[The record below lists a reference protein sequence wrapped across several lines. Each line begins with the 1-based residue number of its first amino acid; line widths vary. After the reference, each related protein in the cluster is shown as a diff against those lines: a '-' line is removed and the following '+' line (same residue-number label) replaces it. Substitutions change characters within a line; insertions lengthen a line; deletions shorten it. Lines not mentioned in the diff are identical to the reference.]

1 MKLYQTPDFEL
12 IRFHQEDV
20 LTDSVIINQDDD
32 ETGMIPHRPFG
43 G

>member
-20 LTDSVIINQDDD
+20 LTDSLYLFRKESGRIVMAD
-32 ETGMIPHRPFG
+32 
-43 G
+43 